1 MVVESAPTTIPL
13 PALVARP
20 RHVAIIMDGNGRW
33 ASSRGLSRQQGH
45 RAGAE
50 RIRCVLE
57 RFAQH
62 EIPVLTLFAFSTENW
77 GRPRTEVDFL
87 LRLARGTI
95 DRELEMLD
103 ESGIRLQHIG
113 DLAPLPKTLRRKVEG
128 AIARTASNDRMIVNL
143 AFNYGGRADV
153 VQAVRRLIAEGARP
167 EDVTEEAIAC
177 RLQTTGLPSPDLLV
191 RTGGE
196 HRISNFLVWQ
206 AAYAEYYFTPTLWP
220 DFGALEVDAA
230 LLEFSRRRRRFGL
243 VPDSSAPDGTVP
255 RSRSTVPDG
264 AMTEST
270 VPGGLGPDDGSDL
283 DTEYQ
288 GLDA

>member
-1 MVVESAPTTIPL
+1 MVVEPAPTTLPL
-13 PALVARP
+13 PPLAVRP

-33 ASSRGLSRQQGH
+33 ASSRGLGRQQGH

-77 GRPRTEVDFL
+77 GRPRSEVDYL

-95 DRELEMLD
+95 DRELAILD
-103 ESGIRLQHIG
+103 KNGIRLQHIG
-113 DLAPLPKTLRRKVEG
+113 DLAPLPKTLRCKVEG
-128 AIARTASNDRMIVNL
+128 AIVRTASNDGMIVNL

-167 EDVTEEAIAC
+167 EDVTEEAIAR
-177 RLQTTGLPSPDLLV
+177 RLQTAGLPSPDLLV

-220 DFGALEVDAA
+220 DFGPLEVDEA
-230 LLEFSRRRRRFGL
+230 LQEFSRRRRRFGL
-243 VPDSSAPDGTVP
+243 VPDGLAPE
-255 RSRSTVPDG
+255 DG
-264 AMTEST
+264 AD
-270 VPGGLGPDDGSDL
+270 LG
-283 DTEYQ
+283 TEY
-288 GLDA
+288 LDPDA